1 MTESSDEVSAR
12 YGEGSR
18 VSAQI
23 TAEVMEQIALLSYGQ
38 GFSDGLRPAQWAALR
53 YFARA
58 EPQAR
63 TVGRFAQ
70 HNMVTPGSAS
80 QTIQTLVKRG
90 LLVRVPAEHDR
101 RSHRVDL
108 TEQGISALTDDPIG
122 RLVDAIRQL
131 EQSDGLKLA
140 DLLATILQ
148 SMYRNQA
155 PS

>member
-1 MTESSDEVSAR
+1 MTNIDEATSAPQ
-12 YGEGSR
+12 GEGAR
-18 VSAQI
+18 ISAQV

-38 GFSDGLRPAQWAALR
+38 GYSDGLRPAQWAALR
-53 YFARA
+53 YFGRA

-90 LLVRVPAEHDR
+90 MLVRLPAEHDR

-108 TEQGISALTDDPIG
+108 TEQGRRALVSDPIV
-122 RLVDAIRQL
+122 RLVDAIRKL
-131 EQSDGLKLA
+131 DSGDSVKLA
-140 DLLATILQ
+140 DLMASLLQ
-148 SMYRNQA
+148 SMYQS
-155 PS
+155 P

>member
-1 MTESSDEVSAR
+1 MTNIDEVKPAPR
-12 YGEGSR
+12 GEGTRISPQ
-18 VSAQI
+18 V

-38 GFSDGLRPAQWAALR
+38 GYSDGLRPAQWAALR
-53 YFARA
+53 YFGRA

-90 LLVRVPAEHDR
+90 MLVRLPAEHDR

-108 TEQGISALTDDPIG
+108 TEQGHNALVSDPIV
-122 RLVDAIRQL
+122 RLVDAIRKL
-131 EQSDGLKLA
+131 DGDDGVKLA
-140 DLLATILQ
+140 DLMASILQ
-148 SMYRNQA
+148 SMYQS
-155 PS
+155 P